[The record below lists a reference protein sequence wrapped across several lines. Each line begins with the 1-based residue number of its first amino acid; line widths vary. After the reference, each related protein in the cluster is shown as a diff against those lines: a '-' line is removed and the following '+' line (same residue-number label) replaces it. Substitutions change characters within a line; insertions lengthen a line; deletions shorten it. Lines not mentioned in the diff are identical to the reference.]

1 MLTPTCQ
8 LTRIPKNLA
17 PFYALTVIILIM
29 VYQILYDPLP
39 DLFNTFCLEKN
50 ITRLDQSICTYGRFD
65 KVAVLYID
73 GMPYYFAKHFEDT
86 YKVIFSIH
94 TPLG

>member
-1 MLTPTCQ
+1 MLTPTCH

-29 VYQILYDPLP
+29 VYQILYDPTP

-86 YKVIFSIH
+86 YKVFFFSN
-94 TPLG
+94 PLG